1 MLTLGTMQ
9 KRFLGWLVLMALSL
23 TLGMSLHRYLHW
35 PPVPV
40 VLRLLGL
47 VGMLLAVA
55 LLRRSGRL
63 LRILGEPREEWGI
76 TTRLVVTDLY
86 TCLRHPHHL
95 GIGLFVSSLFLAVGQ
110 WELFLAVSLALW
122 TGILVFL
129 YRVEEPELV
138 AKFGD
143 AYRAYRKQVPM
154 LLGSPLCVLRYLFR
168 PLPTGPTGKSSP

>member
-1 MLTLGTMQ
+1 MSTMQ
-9 KRFLGWLVLMALSL
+9 RRFVGWLVLMGGAVAV
-23 TLGMSLHRYLHW
+23 GVALHRVLRW
-35 PPVPV
+35 PPLPLG
-40 VLRLLGL
+40 LRLLGL
-47 VGMLLAVA
+47 LGMLVAVA

-95 GIGLFVSSLFLAVGQ
+95 GIGLFVSSLFLTLGVG
-110 WELFLAVSLALW
+110 EVFLVVSAALW

-129 YRVEEPELV
+129 HRVEEPELL

-143 AYRAYRKQVPM
+143 AYREYQRQVPM
-154 LLGSPLCVLRYLFR
+154 LLGSPLCVLRFLFR
-168 PLPTGPTGKSSP
+168 PLPQRSSAS